1 MADGTIYIDTAID
14 ENSIKREILETEK
27 AMKKSEERLDKL
39 IEKQIRYIETGGNKK
54 SKTFQ
59 GMEYDIAQEHDIY
72 KGYQTKLSDLQG
84 AFNQSAQGK
93 IERLKNAFKKLEV
106 PMRNVAKQASGV
118 SKNIKGSQRSMVK
131 MLGTSLLI
139 GTAFRLLM
147 GIMNGLKQ
155 GMNNLAQYSG
165 GANKDLSALKSSL
178 TQLKNSFATAFAP
191 ILTVITPILTGFMN
205 TISAVVSKI
214 GMLVAALT
222 GKSTFT
228 KAIAVQED
236 YAASLSDTAKATKE
250 VTDYTTSLDEINKA
264 ESSSGS
270 GGKVAVSDMFGE
282 EEIPSVFQ
290 NIATSMKE
298 QFSPII
304 AQFQEFGARI
314 KESTSTWFS
323 NLDWSPLT
331 TSVNNLMS
339 SLSPLVGTIL
349 DGLGWAYENVLLP
362 LASWT
367 IQEAVPVIIDLL
379 ASAFNVLNEILIAI
393 SPLLTWLWDNFLQP
407 IAEWTGGV
415 IVDTMNWLAEA
426 LTSVS
431 DWISQNQGLVETFSI
446 IVGSFAAAWLL
457 VNTAV
462 TLWNAICGLATPL
475 TMAFG
480 AAINFLTSPITLVVL
495 AIGAL
500 IAIVVLLV
508 KNWDTV
514 KEVASKAWEGIKSIW
529 SKVSNWFKTK
539 VLDPLA
545 NGFKGMVNGVIGFLN
560 GMIRG
565 IIKGVNAVVK
575 TINKLSFDVP
585 DWVPGLGGK
594 TFGFNLKTVTAPQIP
609 YLATGAVIPPNAPFM
624 AVLGDQKHGTNIE
637 APLDTIKQAVAEVIG
652 NTRTGGGSY
661 TFIGQINRRT
671 LFEEVIEEAK
681 IRQMGNGRNPFELA

>member
-72 KGYQTKLSDLQG
+72 KGYQTKLADLQG
-84 AFNQSAQGK
+84 AFNQSTQGK
-93 IERLKNAFKKLEV
+93 IERLKNAFKKLEI

-118 SKNIKGSQRSMVK
+118 GKSMKGSQRSMMK

-139 GTAFRLLM
+139 GTTFRLLM

-165 GANKDLSALKSSL
+165 DANKDLSALKSSL

-191 ILTVITPILTGFMN
+191 ILTVATPILTGFIN
-205 TISAVVSKI
+205 IISAVVSKI

-236 YAASLSDTAKATKE
+236 YAASLSDTAKATKK
-250 VTDYTTSLDEINKA
+250 VTDYSTSLDEIDKA
-264 ESSSGS
+264 SSSSGS
-270 GGKVAVSDMFGE
+270 SGGVAVSEMFSE

-290 NIATSMKE
+290 NIATNMRE

-304 AQFQEFGARI
+304 ELFREFGVRT
-314 KESTSTWFS
+314 KESTSTWFA
-323 NLDWSPLT
+323 NLDWGPLN
-331 TSVNNLMS
+331 TSIDNLMN
-339 SLSPLVGTIL
+339 SLSPLTGTML
-349 DGLGWAYENVLLP
+349 NGLGWVYENVLLP
-362 LASWT
+362 LATWT
-367 IQEAVPVIIDLL
+367 IQEAAPAGIDLL
-379 ASAFNVLNEILIAI
+379 ASAFDVLNEILIAI

-415 IVDTMNWLAEA
+415 IVDTINWLADA
-426 LTSVS
+426 LERVS
-431 DWISQNQGLVETFSI
+431 DWISENQGLVEAFAI
-446 IVGSFAAAWLL
+446 IVGSFAAAWFL

-462 TLWNAICGLATPL
+462 TLWNAIGVIATDV
-475 TMAFG
+475 TTGFG
-480 AAINFLTSPITLVVL
+480 VAVNFLTSPITLVAL

-500 IAIVVLLV
+500 IAIIVLLV
-508 KNWDTV
+508 KNWDKV
-514 KEVASKAWEGIKSIW
+514 KEVASNVWKGIKSTW
-529 SKVSNWFKTK
+529 SKVSDWFSKN
-539 VLDPLA
+539 VLEPLVS
-545 NGFKGMVNGVIGFLN
+545 GFKKRVNSVIGFLN
-560 GMIRG
+560 KMIQG
-565 IIKGVNAVVK
+565 IVSGVNAAIKMV
-575 TINKLSFDVP
+575 NKLSFDVP
-585 DWVPGLGGK
+585 DWVPGIGGK

-624 AVLGDQKHGTNIE
+624 AVLGDQRHGTNLE
-637 APLDTIKQAVAEVIG
+637 APEDLLRKIVREETAGQ
-652 NTRTGGGSY
+652 RGGGGVHK
-661 TFIGQINRRT
+661 FIAQINRRT
-671 LFEEVIEEAK
+671 LFEEVVEEAK
-681 IRQMGNGRNPFELA
+681 AYQRATGFNPFELA